1 MPLNHTYGASY
12 VNVITIK
19 DLQAGIEDVCLALYL
34 NKTDLEP
41 VMIHKLGVLVVKGDD
56 LTIDYIRV
64 HDVTRDKILQ
74 ICDNGA
80 YVRIFDG
87 DCLVETIDWIHIH
100 DGWIM
105 EEEICQI

>member
-1 MPLNHTYGASY
+1 MSLNHMYSASY

-19 DLQAGIEDVCLALYL
+19 DLQGDIEDVCLALYL

-41 VMIHKLGVLVVKGDD
+41 VMLHKLNVSAVKGQN
-56 LTIDYIRV
+56 LIFDYVRV
-64 HDVTRDKILQ
+64 HNVTRDKILQ

-80 YVRIFDG
+80 YMRIFDG

-105 EEEICQI
+105 EEDICQI